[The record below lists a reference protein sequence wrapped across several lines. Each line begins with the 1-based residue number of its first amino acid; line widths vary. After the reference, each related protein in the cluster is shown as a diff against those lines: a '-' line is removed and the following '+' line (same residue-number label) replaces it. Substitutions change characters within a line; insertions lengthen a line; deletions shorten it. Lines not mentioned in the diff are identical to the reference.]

1 MARIVLD
8 DNYIKSL
15 PITTN
20 RIEVSWDKD
29 KFFAKYSIVSY
40 YSTDPEH
47 KNLAYEQLG
56 DVPFISVSGI
66 RDRWGAQHFP
76 SVQFFILTTK
86 GKEDEVLNSLRA
98 YNDVKAWNNTLEK
111 YEDKVRQRIIASLA
125 INSLGKKKNS
135 NMMYNDGSLLVCDDK
150 NFGARKSR
158 KELVC
163 LKIEVNEYMN
173 LTARTTSFS
182 NPFNEKELLKHRTC
196 AFQIAKDFDGDYW
209 SGQAVK
215 PIIIKS
221 VKNGEYDLKKLFIQ
235 KKNFNDNKN
244 LVPYWP
250 FNVEDYSHGKLYV
263 IWQVIESVN
272 DAFKGIIEVNFRD
285 SQVIHYDECKTKDG
299 ILALIQ
305 EYLAER
311 SISFEDPFQTSGSK
325 SVIKN
330 FKNEALE
337 IMSGHIVFPKK
348 PTPDDIIIKLCEP
361 KEEESEATLYSQSM
375 VRMLNNGN
383 ALQHI
388 TYYGDEKLDLLD
400 TFRVRRILIELI
412 VKDSLAKRVMPKPL
426 ADMLIGWN
434 AIRYKINQ
442 GNVHGAS
449 MEIDDHGTIEI
460 KQYGLSLDNQGE
472 DFENFISQNLKYSE
486 YDKIRGARDYMALVK
501 NGNVYFIVDTD
512 EIPIL
517 DVNLIDEAYSQVANE
532 GETVAMFKRKKVA
545 HDYLR
550 GYIGFH
556 LWKSE
561 GIDGEP
567 YSSYSYISGT
577 NSESMKITPK
587 TKMDKMP
594 RARRIFILHK
604 ENPELIE
611 QHIFEICGMLKFGFG
626 RWNELMTY
634 PFPFKFLQEYLDDA
648 AETAFSIHWKDI
660 TLKKDLY

>member
-29 KFFAKYSIVSY
+29 KFFAKYSVVSY
-40 YSTDPEH
+40 YSTDPER

-56 DVPFISVSGI
+56 DVPFISVTGI

-76 SVQFFILTTK
+76 SVQFFILTAK
-86 GKEDEVLNSLRA
+86 GKEQEVLNSLRA
-98 YNDVKAWNNTLEK
+98 YNDVTAWNNTLEK

-221 VKNGEYDLKKLFIQ
+221 VKGGEYDLKKLFIQ
-235 KKNFNDNKN
+235 KKNFKDNKN

-250 FNVEDYSHGKLYV
+250 YNVDDYSHGKLYV
-263 IWQVIESVN
+263 IWQVVESVN
-272 DAFKGIIEVNFRD
+272 EAFKGTVEVNFRD

-299 ILALIQ
+299 ILALVQ
-305 EYLAER
+305 EYLAGR
-311 SISFEDPFQTSGSK
+311 SISFEDPFQTNGSK
-325 SVIKN
+325 SLISN
-330 FKNEALE
+330 FKNEAQE
-337 IMSGHIVFPKK
+337 IMSGHLVFPKK
-348 PTPDDIIIKLCEP
+348 PTPDDILIKLCEP
-361 KEEESEATLYSQSM
+361 KEEYGVTQYSQSM
-375 VRMLNNGN
+375 TRMLNNGN

-400 TFRVRRILIELI
+400 TSSVRRILIELI

-426 ADMLIGWN
+426 ADMLVGWN

-449 MEIDDHGTIEI
+449 IKIDNHGTIEI
-460 KQYGLSLDNQGE
+460 EQYGLSQDNQGE
-472 DFENFISQNLKYSE
+472 DFENFISQKLKYSDF
-486 YDKIRGARDYMALVK
+486 DKIRGARDYMALVK
-501 NGNVYFIVDTD
+501 NGNVYFIIDTD

-556 LWKSE
+556 LWETE

-567 YSSYSYISGT
+567 NSSYSYISGT

-604 ENPELIE
+604 ERPELIE
-611 QHIFEICGMLKFGFG
+611 EHIFEICEMLKFGFG
-626 RWNELMTY
+626 RWNEMMTY

-648 AETAFSIHWKDI
+648 AETAYSIHWKDI
-660 TLKKDLY
+660 TYKKDL

>member
-47 KNLAYEQLG
+47 KNLAYEQFG

-517 DVNLIDEAYSQVANE
+517 DVNLIDEAYSQVTNE

-660 TLKKDLY
+660 TYKKDL

>member
-1 MARIVLD
+1 MAKIVLD

-29 KFFAKYSIVSY
+29 KFFEKYSIVSY
-40 YSTDPEH
+40 YSTDPER

-56 DVPFISVSGI
+56 DVPFISVTGI
-66 RDRWGAQHFP
+66 KDRWENQHFP
-76 SVQFFILTTK
+76 SVLFFILTVK
-86 GKEDEVLNSLRA
+86 GKEQEVLNSLRT
-98 YNDVKAWNNTLEK
+98 YNDVKAWTNTLEK
-111 YEDKVRQRIIASLA
+111 YEDKVQQRIIASLA

-163 LKIEVNEYMN
+163 LKIEVNEYMI

-182 NPFNEKELLKHRTC
+182 NPYNEKDLLKHRTC
-196 AFQIAKDFDGDYW
+196 TFQVAKDFDGDYW

-221 VKNGEYDLKKLFIQ
+221 VKSGEYDLKKLFIQ
-235 KKNFNDNKN
+235 KKNFKDNKN

-250 FNVEDYSHGKLYV
+250 YNVDDYSHGKLYV
-263 IWQVIESVN
+263 IWQVVESVN
-272 DAFKGIIEVNFRD
+272 EAFKGTVEVNFRD
-285 SQVIHYDECKTKDG
+285 SLVIHYDECKTKDG
-299 ILALIQ
+299 ILNLIQ
-305 EYLAER
+305 EYLAGR

-325 SVIKN
+325 SVITN
-330 FKNEALE
+330 FKNEAQE
-337 IMSGHIVFPKK
+337 IMSGHLVFSKR
-348 PTPDDIIIKLCEP
+348 PTPNDIIIKLCEP
-361 KEEESEATLYSQSM
+361 KEENSVATLYSQSM

-388 TYYGDEKLDLLD
+388 TYYGDKKLDLLD
-400 TFRVRRILIELI
+400 TSSVRRILIELI

-426 ADMLIGWN
+426 VDMLDGWN

-449 MEIDDHGTIEI
+449 MKISNQGTIEI
-460 KQYGLSLDNQGE
+460 EQYGLSQDNQGE
-472 DFENFISQNLKYSE
+472 DFENFIFQNLKYSD
-486 YDKIRGARDYMALVK
+486 YDKIRGAREYMALVK
-501 NGNVYFIVDTD
+501 DGNVYFIVDTD

-517 DVNLIDEAYSQVANE
+517 DVNLIDEAYNQVANKD
-532 GETVAMFKRKKVA
+532 ETVAMFKRKKVA

-556 LWKSE
+556 LWKTE

-567 YSSYSYISGT
+567 NSSYSYISGT

-604 ENPELIE
+604 ENAELIE
-611 QHIFEICGMLKFGFG
+611 QHIFEICEMLKFGFG

-648 AETAFSIHWKDI
+648 AETAYSLHWKDI
-660 TLKKDLY
+660 TYKKDL

>member
-29 KFFAKYSIVSY
+29 KFFAKYSVVSY
-40 YSTDPEH
+40 YSTDPER

-56 DVPFISVSGI
+56 DVPFISVTGI

-76 SVQFFILTTK
+76 SVQFFILTAK
-86 GKEDEVLNSLRA
+86 GKEQEVLNSLRA

-135 NMMYNDGSLLVCDDK
+135 NMMYNDGSLLVCDEK

-221 VKNGEYDLKKLFIQ
+221 VKGGEYDLKKLFIQ
-235 KKNFNDNKN
+235 KKNFKDNKN

-250 FNVEDYSHGKLYV
+250 YNVDDYSHGKLYV
-263 IWQVIESVN
+263 IWQVVESVN
-272 DAFKGIIEVNFRD
+272 EAFKGTVEVNFRD

-299 ILALIQ
+299 ILALVQ
-305 EYLAER
+305 DYLAGR
-311 SISFEDPFQTSGSK
+311 SISFEDPFQTNGSK
-325 SVIKN
+325 SLISN
-330 FKNEALE
+330 FKNEAQG
-337 IMSGHIVFPKK
+337 IMSGHLVFPKK
-348 PTPDDIIIKLCEP
+348 PTPDDILIKLCEP
-361 KEEESEATLYSQSM
+361 KEEEYEVTQYSQSM
-375 VRMLNNGN
+375 TRMLNNGN

-388 TYYGDEKLDLLD
+388 TYYGVEKLDLLD
-400 TFRVRRILIELI
+400 TSSVRRILIELI

-426 ADMLIGWN
+426 ADMLVGWN

-449 MEIDDHGTIEI
+449 MKINNHGTIEI
-460 KQYGLSLDNQGE
+460 EQYGLSQDNQGE
-472 DFENFISQNLKYSE
+472 DFENFISQNLKYSDF
-486 YDKIRGARDYMALVK
+486 DKIRGARDYMALVK
-501 NGNVYFIVDTD
+501 SGNVYFIIDTD

-556 LWKSE
+556 LWETE

-567 YSSYSYISGT
+567 NSSYSYISGT

-604 ENPELIE
+604 ERPELIE
-611 QHIFEICGMLKFGFG
+611 EHIFEICEMLKFGFG
-626 RWNELMTY
+626 RWNEMMTY

-648 AETAFSIHWKDI
+648 AETAYSIHWKDI
-660 TLKKDLY
+660 TYKKDL

>member
-29 KFFAKYSIVSY
+29 KFFEKYSIVSY
-40 YSTDPEH
+40 YSTDPER
-47 KNLAYEQLG
+47 KNMAYEQLG
-56 DVPFISVSGI
+56 DVPFISVTGI
-66 RDRWGAQHFP
+66 RNRWGNQHFP
-76 SVQFFILTTK
+76 SVLFFILTVK
-86 GKEDEVLNSLRA
+86 GGEQEVLNSLRA
-98 YNDVKAWNNTLEK
+98 YNDVKAWTNTLEK
-111 YEDKVRQRIIASLA
+111 YEDKVLQRIIASLA

-163 LKIEVNEYMN
+163 LKIEVNEYMI

-182 NPFNEKELLKHRTC
+182 NPYNEKDLLKHRTC
-196 AFQIAKDFDGDYW
+196 TFQIAKDFDGDYW

-215 PIIIKS
+215 PIIIKI
-221 VKNGEYDLKKLFIQ
+221 VKSGEYDLKKLFIQ
-235 KKNFNDNKN
+235 KKNFKDNKN
-244 LVPYWP
+244 IVPYWP
-250 FNVEDYSHGKLYV
+250 YNVDDYSHGKLYV

-272 DAFKGIIEVNFRD
+272 DAFKGILEVNFRD

-299 ILALIQ
+299 ILNLVQ
-305 EYLAER
+305 EYLAGR

-325 SVIKN
+325 SVITN
-330 FKNEALE
+330 FKNEAQE
-337 IMSGHIVFPKK
+337 IMSGHLVFSKR
-348 PTPDDIIIKLCEP
+348 PTPNDIIIKLCEP
-361 KEEESEATLYSQSM
+361 KEENSEATLYSQSM

-388 TYYGDEKLDLLD
+388 TYYGNKKLDLLD
-400 TFRVRRILIELI
+400 TSSVRRILIELI

-426 ADMLIGWN
+426 AEMLEGWN

-449 MEIDDHGTIEI
+449 MKISNQGTIEI
-460 KQYGLSLDNQGE
+460 EQYGLSQDNQGE
-472 DFENFISQNLKYSE
+472 DFENFISQNLKY
-486 YDKIRGARDYMALVK
+486 YDFDKIRGAKDYMALVK
-501 NGNVYFIVDTD
+501 DGNVYFIVDTD

-532 GETVAMFKRKKVA
+532 GETVALFKRKKVA

-556 LWKSE
+556 LWKTE

-567 YSSYSYISGT
+567 NSSYSYISGT
-577 NSESMKITPK
+577 NSESMKITLK

-604 ENPELIE
+604 ESPELIE
-611 QHIFEICGMLKFGFG
+611 QHIFEICEMLKFGFG

-634 PFPFKFLQEYLDDA
+634 PFPFKFLQEFLDDA
-648 AETAFSIHWKDI
+648 AETAYSLHWKDI
-660 TLKKDLY
+660 TYRKDL

>member
-1 MARIVLD
+1 MAKIVLD

-29 KFFAKYSIVSY
+29 KFFEKYSIVSY
-40 YSTDPEH
+40 YSTDPER

-56 DVPFISVSGI
+56 DVPFISVTGI
-66 RDRWGAQHFP
+66 KDRWGNQHFP
-76 SVQFFILTTK
+76 SVLFFILTVK
-86 GKEDEVLNSLRA
+86 GKEQEVLNSLRA
-98 YNDVKAWNNTLEK
+98 YYDVKAWSNTLEK
-111 YEDKVRQRIIASLA
+111 YEDKVQQRIIASLA

-163 LKIEVNEYMN
+163 LKIEVNEYMI

-182 NPFNEKELLKHRTC
+182 NPYNEKDLLKHRTC
-196 AFQIAKDFDGDYW
+196 TFQVAKDFDGDYW

-221 VKNGEYDLKKLFIQ
+221 VKSGEYDLKKLFIQ
-235 KKNFNDNKN
+235 KKNFKDNKN

-250 FNVEDYSHGKLYV
+250 YNVDDYSHGKLYV
-263 IWQVIESVN
+263 IWQIVESVN
-272 DAFKGIIEVNFRD
+272 EVFKGTVEVNFRD

-299 ILALIQ
+299 ILNLIQ
-305 EYLAER
+305 EYLAGR

-325 SVIKN
+325 SVITN
-330 FKNEALE
+330 FKNEAQE
-337 IMSGHIVFPKK
+337 IMSGHLVFSKR
-348 PTPDDIIIKLCEP
+348 PTPNDIIIKLCEP
-361 KEEESEATLYSQSM
+361 KEENSEATLYSQSM

-388 TYYGDEKLDLLD
+388 TYYGDKKLDLLD
-400 TFRVRRILIELI
+400 TSSVRRILIELI

-426 ADMLIGWN
+426 ADMLDGWN

-449 MEIDDHGTIEI
+449 MKISNQGTIEI
-460 KQYGLSLDNQGE
+460 EQYGLSQDNQGE
-472 DFENFISQNLKYSE
+472 DFENFIFQNLKYSD

-501 NGNVYFIVDTD
+501 DGNVYFIVDTD

-517 DVNLIDEAYSQVANE
+517 DVNLIDEAYNQVANKD
-532 GETVAMFKRKKVA
+532 ETVAMFKRKKVA

-556 LWKSE
+556 LWKTE

-567 YSSYSYISGT
+567 NSSYSYISGT

-604 ENPELIE
+604 ENAELIE
-611 QHIFEICGMLKFGFG
+611 QHIFEICEMLKFGFG

-648 AETAFSIHWKDI
+648 AETAYSLHWKDI
-660 TLKKDLY
+660 TYKKDL

>member
-1 MARIVLD
+1 MAKIVLD

-29 KFFAKYSIVSY
+29 KFFEKYSIVSY
-40 YSTDPEH
+40 YSTDPER

-56 DVPFISVSGI
+56 DVPFISVTGI
-66 RDRWGAQHFP
+66 KDRWGNQHFP
-76 SVQFFILTTK
+76 SVLFFILTVK
-86 GKEDEVLNSLRA
+86 GKEQEVLNSLRA
-98 YNDVKAWNNTLEK
+98 YNDVKAWSNTLEK
-111 YEDKVRQRIIASLA
+111 YEEKVQQRIIASLA

-163 LKIEVNEYMN
+163 LKIEVNEYMI

-182 NPFNEKELLKHRTC
+182 NPYNEKDLLKHRTC
-196 AFQIAKDFDGDYW
+196 TFQVAKDFDGDYW

-221 VKNGEYDLKKLFIQ
+221 VKSGEYDLKKLFIQ
-235 KKNFNDNKN
+235 KKNFKDNKN

-250 FNVEDYSHGKLYV
+250 YNVDDYSHGKLYV
-263 IWQVIESVN
+263 IWQVVESVN
-272 DAFKGIIEVNFRD
+272 EAFKGTVEVNFRD

-299 ILALIQ
+299 ILNLIQ
-305 EYLAER
+305 EYLAGR

-325 SVIKN
+325 SVITN
-330 FKNEALE
+330 FKNEAQE
-337 IMSGHIVFPKK
+337 IMSGHLVFSKR
-348 PTPDDIIIKLCEP
+348 PTPNDIIIKLCEP
-361 KEEESEATLYSQSM
+361 KEENSEATLYSQSM

-388 TYYGDEKLDLLD
+388 TYYGDKKLDLLD
-400 TFRVRRILIELI
+400 TSSVRRILIELI

-426 ADMLIGWN
+426 ADMLDGWN

-449 MEIDDHGTIEI
+449 MKISNQGTIEI
-460 KQYGLSLDNQGE
+460 EQYGLSQDNQGE
-472 DFENFISQNLKYSE
+472 DFENFIFQNLKYSD

-501 NGNVYFIVDTD
+501 DGNVYFIVDTD

-517 DVNLIDEAYSQVANE
+517 DVNLIDEAYNQVANKD
-532 GETVAMFKRKKVA
+532 ETVAMFKRKKVA

-556 LWKSE
+556 LWKTE

-567 YSSYSYISGT
+567 NSSYSYISGT

-604 ENPELIE
+604 ENAELIE
-611 QHIFEICGMLKFGFG
+611 QHIFEICEMLNFGFG

-648 AETAFSIHWKDI
+648 AETAYSLHWKDI
-660 TLKKDLY
+660 TYKKDL

>member
-1 MARIVLD
+1 MAKIVLD

-29 KFFAKYSIVSY
+29 KFFGKYSIVSY
-40 YSTDPEH
+40 YSTDPER

-56 DVPFISVSGI
+56 DVPFISVTGI
-66 RDRWGAQHFP
+66 KDRWGNQHFP
-76 SVQFFILTTK
+76 SVLFFILTVK
-86 GKEDEVLNSLRA
+86 GKEQEVLNSLRE
-98 YNDVKAWNNTLEK
+98 YNDVKAWTNTLEK

-163 LKIEVNEYMN
+163 LKIEVNEYMI

-182 NPFNEKELLKHRTC
+182 NPYNEKDLLKHRTC
-196 AFQIAKDFDGDYW
+196 TFQVAKDFDGDYW

-221 VKNGEYDLKKLFIQ
+221 VKSGEYDLKKLFIQ
-235 KKNFNDNKN
+235 KKNFKDNKN

-250 FNVEDYSHGKLYV
+250 YNVDDYSHGKLYV
-263 IWQVIESVN
+263 IWQIIESVN
-272 DAFKGIIEVNFRD
+272 DAFKGILEVNFRD

-299 ILALIQ
+299 ILNLVQ
-305 EYLAER
+305 EYLAGR

-325 SVIKN
+325 SVITN
-330 FKNEALE
+330 FKNEAQE
-337 IMSGHIVFPKK
+337 IMSGHLVFSKR
-348 PTPDDIIIKLCEP
+348 PTPNDIIIKLCEP
-361 KEEESEATLYSQSM
+361 KEENSEATLYSQSM

-388 TYYGDEKLDLLD
+388 TYYGDKKLDLLD
-400 TFRVRRILIELI
+400 TSSVRRILIELI

-426 ADMLIGWN
+426 AEMLDGWN

-449 MEIDDHGTIEI
+449 MKISNQGTIEI
-460 KQYGLSLDNQGE
+460 EQYGLSQDNQGE
-472 DFENFISQNLKYSE
+472 DFENFIFQNLKYSD

-501 NGNVYFIVDTD
+501 DGNVYFIVDTD

-517 DVNLIDEAYSQVANE
+517 DVNLIDEAYNQVANKD
-532 GETVAMFKRKKVA
+532 ETVAMFKRKKVA

-556 LWKSE
+556 LWKTE
-561 GIDGEP
+561 GIDGQP
-567 YSSYSYISGT
+567 NSSYSYISGT

-594 RARRIFILHK
+594 RARRIFILHQ
-604 ENPELIE
+604 ESPELIE
-611 QHIFEICGMLKFGFG
+611 QHIFEICEMLKFGFG

-648 AETAFSIHWKDI
+648 AETAYSLHWKDI
-660 TLKKDLY
+660 TYKKDL

>member
-1 MARIVLD
+1 MAKIVLD

-29 KFFAKYSIVSY
+29 KFFEKYSIVSY
-40 YSTDPEH
+40 YSTDPER

-56 DVPFISVSGI
+56 DVPFISVTGI
-66 RDRWGAQHFP
+66 KDRWGNQHFP
-76 SVQFFILTTK
+76 SVLFFILTVK
-86 GKEDEVLNSLRA
+86 GKEREVLNSLRA
-98 YNDVKAWNNTLEK
+98 YNDVKAWSNTLEK
-111 YEDKVRQRIIASLA
+111 YEDKVQQRIIASLA

-163 LKIEVNEYMN
+163 LKIEVNEYMI

-182 NPFNEKELLKHRTC
+182 NPYNEKDLLKHRTC
-196 AFQIAKDFDGDYW
+196 TFQVAKDFDGDYW

-221 VKNGEYDLKKLFIQ
+221 VKSGEYDLKKLFIQ
-235 KKNFNDNKN
+235 KKNFKDNKN

-250 FNVEDYSHGKLYV
+250 YNVDDYSHGKLYV
-263 IWQVIESVN
+263 IWQIVESVN
-272 DAFKGIIEVNFRD
+272 EVFKGTVEVNFRD

-299 ILALIQ
+299 ILNLIQ
-305 EYLAER
+305 EYLAGR

-325 SVIKN
+325 SVITN
-330 FKNEALE
+330 FKNEAQE
-337 IMSGHIVFPKK
+337 IMSGHLVFSKR
-348 PTPDDIIIKLCEP
+348 PTPNDIIIKLCEP
-361 KEEESEATLYSQSM
+361 KEENSEATLYSQSM

-388 TYYGDEKLDLLD
+388 TYYGDKKLDLLD
-400 TFRVRRILIELI
+400 TSSVRRILIELI

-426 ADMLIGWN
+426 ADMLDGWN

-449 MEIDDHGTIEI
+449 MKISNQGTIEI
-460 KQYGLSLDNQGE
+460 EQYGLSQDNQGE
-472 DFENFISQNLKYSE
+472 DFENFIFQNLKYSD

-501 NGNVYFIVDTD
+501 DGNVYFIVDTD

-517 DVNLIDEAYSQVANE
+517 DVNLIDEAYNQVANKD
-532 GETVAMFKRKKVA
+532 ETVAMFKRKKVA

-556 LWKSE
+556 LWKTE

-567 YSSYSYISGT
+567 NSSYSYISGT

-604 ENPELIE
+604 ENAELIE
-611 QHIFEICGMLKFGFG
+611 QHIFEICEMLKFGFG

-648 AETAFSIHWKDI
+648 AETAYSLHWKDI
-660 TLKKDLY
+660 TYKKDL

>member
-1 MARIVLD
+1 MAKIVLD

-29 KFFAKYSIVSY
+29 KFFEKYSIVSY
-40 YSTDPEH
+40 YSTDPER

-56 DVPFISVSGI
+56 DVPFISVTGI
-66 RDRWGAQHFP
+66 KDRWENQHFP
-76 SVQFFILTTK
+76 SVLFFILTVK
-86 GKEDEVLNSLRA
+86 GKEQEVLNSLRA
-98 YNDVKAWNNTLEK
+98 YNDVKAWTNTIEK
-111 YEDKVRQRIIASLA
+111 YEDKVQQRIIASLA

-163 LKIEVNEYMN
+163 LKIEVNEYMI

-182 NPFNEKELLKHRTC
+182 NPYNEKDLLKHRTC
-196 AFQIAKDFDGDYW
+196 TFQVAKDFDGDYW

-221 VKNGEYDLKKLFIQ
+221 VKSGEYDLKKLFIQ
-235 KKNFNDNKN
+235 KKNFKDNKN

-250 FNVEDYSHGKLYV
+250 YNVDDYSHGKLYV
-263 IWQVIESVN
+263 IWQIVESVN
-272 DAFKGIIEVNFRD
+272 EVFKGTVEVNFRD

-299 ILALIQ
+299 ILNLIQ
-305 EYLAER
+305 EYLAGR

-325 SVIKN
+325 SVITN
-330 FKNEALE
+330 FKNEAQE
-337 IMSGHIVFPKK
+337 IMSGHLVFSKR
-348 PTPDDIIIKLCEP
+348 PTPNDIIIKLCEP
-361 KEEESEATLYSQSM
+361 KEENSEATLYSQSM

-388 TYYGDEKLDLLD
+388 TYYGDKKLDLLD
-400 TFRVRRILIELI
+400 TSSVRRILIELI

-426 ADMLIGWN
+426 ADMLDGWN

-449 MEIDDHGTIEI
+449 MKISNQGTIEI
-460 KQYGLSLDNQGE
+460 EQYGLSQDNQGE
-472 DFENFISQNLKYSE
+472 DFENFIFQNLKYSD

-501 NGNVYFIVDTD
+501 DGNVYFIVDTD

-517 DVNLIDEAYSQVANE
+517 DVNLIDEAYNQVANKD
-532 GETVAMFKRKKVA
+532 ETVAMFKRKKVA

-556 LWKSE
+556 LWKTE

-567 YSSYSYISGT
+567 NSSYSYISGT

-604 ENPELIE
+604 ENAELIE
-611 QHIFEICGMLKFGFG
+611 QHIFEICEMLKFGFG

-648 AETAFSIHWKDI
+648 AETAYSLHWKDI
-660 TLKKDLY
+660 TYKKDL

>member
-1 MARIVLD
+1 MAKIVLD

-29 KFFAKYSIVSY
+29 KFFEKYSIVSY
-40 YSTDPEH
+40 YSTDPER

-56 DVPFISVSGI
+56 DVPFISVTGI
-66 RDRWGAQHFP
+66 KDRWENQHFP
-76 SVQFFILTTK
+76 SVLFFILTVK
-86 GKEDEVLNSLRA
+86 GKEQEVLNSLRA
-98 YNDVKAWNNTLEK
+98 YNDVKAWTNTLEK
-111 YEDKVRQRIIASLA
+111 YEDKVQQRIIASLA

-163 LKIEVNEYMN
+163 LKIEVNEYMI

-182 NPFNEKELLKHRTC
+182 NPYNEKDLLKHRTC
-196 AFQIAKDFDGDYW
+196 TFQVAKDFDGDYW

-221 VKNGEYDLKKLFIQ
+221 VKSGEYDLKKLFIQ
-235 KKNFNDNKN
+235 KKNFKDNKN

-250 FNVEDYSHGKLYV
+250 YNVDDYSHGKLYV
-263 IWQVIESVN
+263 IWQVVESVN
-272 DAFKGIIEVNFRD
+272 EAFKGTLEVNFRD
-285 SQVIHYDECKTKDG
+285 SQIIHYEECKTKDG
-299 ILALIQ
+299 ILTLVQ
-305 EYLAER
+305 EYLAGR

-325 SVIKN
+325 SVITN
-330 FKNEALE
+330 FKIEAQE
-337 IMSGHIVFPKK
+337 IMSGHLVFSKR
-348 PTPDDIIIKLCEP
+348 PTPNDIIIKLCEP
-361 KEEESEATLYSQSM
+361 KEENSEATLYSQSM

-388 TYYGDEKLDLLD
+388 TYYGDKKLDLLD
-400 TFRVRRILIELI
+400 TSSVRRILIELI

-426 ADMLIGWN
+426 ADMLDGWN

-449 MEIDDHGTIEI
+449 MKISNQGTIEI
-460 KQYGLSLDNQGE
+460 EQYGLSQDNQGE
-472 DFENFISQNLKYSE
+472 DFENFIFQNLKYSD

-501 NGNVYFIVDTD
+501 DGNVYFIVDTD

-517 DVNLIDEAYSQVANE
+517 DVNLIDEAYNQVANKD
-532 GETVAMFKRKKVA
+532 ETVAMFKRKKVA

-556 LWKSE
+556 LWKTE

-567 YSSYSYISGT
+567 NSSYSYISGT

-604 ENPELIE
+604 ENAELIE
-611 QHIFEICGMLKFGFG
+611 QHIFEICEMLKFGFG

-648 AETAFSIHWKDI
+648 AETAYSLHWKDI
-660 TLKKDLY
+660 TYKKDL

>member
-1 MARIVLD
+1 MAKIVLD

-29 KFFAKYSIVSY
+29 KFFEKYSIVSY
-40 YSTDPEH
+40 YSTDPER

-56 DVPFISVSGI
+56 YVPFISVTGI
-66 RDRWGAQHFP
+66 KDRWGNQHFP
-76 SVQFFILTTK
+76 SVLFFILTVK
-86 GKEDEVLNSLRA
+86 GKEQEVLNSLRA
-98 YNDVKAWNNTLEK
+98 YNDVKAWSNTLEK
-111 YEDKVRQRIIASLA
+111 YEDKVQQRIIASLA

-163 LKIEVNEYMN
+163 LKIEVNEYMI

-182 NPFNEKELLKHRTC
+182 NPYNEKDLLKHRTC
-196 AFQIAKDFDGDYW
+196 TFQVAKDFDGDYW

-221 VKNGEYDLKKLFIQ
+221 VKSGEYDLKKLFIQ
-235 KKNFNDNKN
+235 KKNFKDNKN

-250 FNVEDYSHGKLYV
+250 YNVDDYSHGKLYV
-263 IWQVIESVN
+263 IWQIVESVN
-272 DAFKGIIEVNFRD
+272 EVFKGTVEVNFRD

-299 ILALIQ
+299 ILNLIQ
-305 EYLAER
+305 EYLAGR

-325 SVIKN
+325 SVITN
-330 FKNEALE
+330 FKNEAQE
-337 IMSGHIVFPKK
+337 IMSGHLVFSKR
-348 PTPDDIIIKLCEP
+348 PTPNDIIIKLCEP
-361 KEEESEATLYSQSM
+361 KEENSEATLYSQSM

-388 TYYGDEKLDLLD
+388 TYYGDKKLDLLD
-400 TFRVRRILIELI
+400 TSSVRRILIELI

-426 ADMLIGWN
+426 ADMLDGWN

-449 MEIDDHGTIEI
+449 MKISNQGTIEI
-460 KQYGLSLDNQGE
+460 EQYGLSQDNQGE
-472 DFENFISQNLKYSE
+472 DFENFIFQNLKYSD

-501 NGNVYFIVDTD
+501 DGNVYFIVDTD

-517 DVNLIDEAYSQVANE
+517 DVNLIDEAYNQVANKD
-532 GETVAMFKRKKVA
+532 ETVAMFKRKKVA

-556 LWKSE
+556 LWKTE

-567 YSSYSYISGT
+567 NSSYSYISGT

-604 ENPELIE
+604 ENAELIE
-611 QHIFEICGMLKFGFG
+611 QHIFEICEMLKFGFG

-648 AETAFSIHWKDI
+648 AETAYSLHWKDI
-660 TLKKDLY
+660 TYKKDL

>member
-1 MARIVLD
+1 MAKIVLD

-29 KFFAKYSIVSY
+29 KFFEKYSIVSY
-40 YSTDPEH
+40 YSTDPER

-56 DVPFISVSGI
+56 DVPFISVTGI
-66 RDRWGAQHFP
+66 KDRWENQHFP
-76 SVQFFILTTK
+76 SVLFFILTVK
-86 GKEDEVLNSLRA
+86 GKEQEVLNSLRT
-98 YNDVKAWNNTLEK
+98 YNDVKAWTNTLEK
-111 YEDKVRQRIIASLA
+111 YEDKVQQRIIASLA

-163 LKIEVNEYMN
+163 LKIEVNEYMI

-182 NPFNEKELLKHRTC
+182 NPYNEKDLLKHRTC
-196 AFQIAKDFDGDYW
+196 TFQVAKDFDGDYW

-221 VKNGEYDLKKLFIQ
+221 VKSGEYDLKKLFIQ
-235 KKNFNDNKN
+235 KKNFKDNKN

-250 FNVEDYSHGKLYV
+250 YNVDDYSHGKLYV
-263 IWQVIESVN
+263 IWQIVESVN
-272 DAFKGIIEVNFRD
+272 EVFKGTVEVNFRD
-285 SQVIHYDECKTKDG
+285 SLVIHYDECKTKDG
-299 ILALIQ
+299 ILNLIQ
-305 EYLAER
+305 EYLAGR

-325 SVIKN
+325 SVITN
-330 FKNEALE
+330 FKNEAQE
-337 IMSGHIVFPKK
+337 IMSGHLVFSKR
-348 PTPDDIIIKLCEP
+348 PTPNDIIIKLCEP
-361 KEEESEATLYSQSM
+361 KEENSEATLYSQSM

-388 TYYGDEKLDLLD
+388 TYYGDKKLDLLD
-400 TFRVRRILIELI
+400 TSSVRRILIELI

-426 ADMLIGWN
+426 ADMLDGWN

-449 MEIDDHGTIEI
+449 MKISNQGTIEI
-460 KQYGLSLDNQGE
+460 EQYGLSQDNQGE
-472 DFENFISQNLKYSE
+472 DFENFIFQNLKYSD

-501 NGNVYFIVDTD
+501 DGNVYFIVDTD

-517 DVNLIDEAYSQVANE
+517 DVNLIDEAYNQVANKD
-532 GETVAMFKRKKVA
+532 ETVAMFKRKKVA

-556 LWKSE
+556 LWKTE

-567 YSSYSYISGT
+567 NSSYSYISGT

-604 ENPELIE
+604 ENAELIE
-611 QHIFEICGMLKFGFG
+611 QHIFEICDMLKFGFG

-648 AETAFSIHWKDI
+648 AETAYSLHWKDI
-660 TLKKDLY
+660 TYKKDL

>member
-1 MARIVLD
+1 MAKIVLD

-29 KFFAKYSIVSY
+29 KFFGKYSIVSY
-40 YSTDPEH
+40 YSTDPER

-56 DVPFISVSGI
+56 DVPFISVTGI
-66 RDRWGAQHFP
+66 KDRWGNQHFP
-76 SVQFFILTTK
+76 SVQFFILTVK
-86 GKEDEVLNSLRA
+86 GKEQEVLNSLRA
-98 YNDVKAWNNTLEK
+98 YNDVKAWTNTLEK
-111 YEDKVRQRIIASLA
+111 YEDKVQQRIIASLA

-163 LKIEVNEYMN
+163 LKIEVNEYMI

-182 NPFNEKELLKHRTC
+182 NPYNEKDLLKHRTC
-196 AFQIAKDFDGDYW
+196 TFQVAKDFDGDYW

-215 PIIIKS
+215 PIIIKG
-221 VKNGEYDLKKLFIQ
+221 VKSGEYDLKKLFIQ
-235 KKNFNDNKN
+235 KKNFKDNKN

-250 FNVEDYSHGKLYV
+250 YNIDDYSHGKLYV
-263 IWQVIESVN
+263 IWQVVESVN
-272 DAFKGIIEVNFRD
+272 EAFKGTVEVNFRD

-299 ILALIQ
+299 ILNLIQ
-305 EYLAER
+305 EYLAGR

-325 SVIKN
+325 SVITN
-330 FKNEALE
+330 FKNEAQE
-337 IMSGHIVFPKK
+337 IMSGHLVFSKR
-348 PTPDDIIIKLCEP
+348 PTPNDIIIKLCEP
-361 KEEESEATLYSQSM
+361 KEENSEATLYSQSM

-388 TYYGDEKLDLLD
+388 TYYGDKKLDLLD
-400 TFRVRRILIELI
+400 TSSVRRILIELI

-426 ADMLIGWN
+426 ADMLDGWN

-449 MEIDDHGTIEI
+449 MKISNQGTIEI
-460 KQYGLSLDNQGE
+460 EQYGLSQDNQGE
-472 DFENFISQNLKYSE
+472 DFENFIFQNLKYSD

-501 NGNVYFIVDTD
+501 DGNVYFIVDTD

-517 DVNLIDEAYSQVANE
+517 DVNLIDEAYNQVANKD
-532 GETVAMFKRKKVA
+532 ETVAMFKRKKVA

-556 LWKSE
+556 LWKTE
-561 GIDGEP
+561 GIDGQP
-567 YSSYSYISGT
+567 NSSYSYISGT

-594 RARRIFILHK
+594 RARRIFILHQ
-604 ENPELIE
+604 ESPELIE
-611 QHIFEICGMLKFGFG
+611 QHIFEICEMLKFGFG

-648 AETAFSIHWKDI
+648 AETAYSLHWKDI
-660 TLKKDLY
+660 TYKKDL

>member
-1 MARIVLD
+1 MAKIVLD

-29 KFFAKYSIVSY
+29 KFFEKYSIVSY
-40 YSTDPEH
+40 YSTDPER

-56 DVPFISVSGI
+56 DVPFISVTGI
-66 RDRWGAQHFP
+66 KDRWGNQHFP
-76 SVQFFILTTK
+76 SVLFFILTVK
-86 GKEDEVLNSLRA
+86 GKEQEVLNSLRT
-98 YNDVKAWNNTLEK
+98 YNDVKAWTNTLEK
-111 YEDKVRQRIIASLA
+111 YEDKVQQRIIASLA

-163 LKIEVNEYMN
+163 LKIEVNEYMI

-182 NPFNEKELLKHRTC
+182 NPYNEKDLLKHRTC
-196 AFQIAKDFDGDYW
+196 TFQVAKDFDGDYW

-221 VKNGEYDLKKLFIQ
+221 VKSGEYDLKKLFIQ
-235 KKNFNDNKN
+235 KKNFKDNKN

-250 FNVEDYSHGKLYV
+250 YNVDDYSHGKLYV
-263 IWQVIESVN
+263 IWQIVESVN
-272 DAFKGIIEVNFRD
+272 EVFKGTVEVNFRD
-285 SQVIHYDECKTKDG
+285 SLVIHYDECKTKDG
-299 ILALIQ
+299 ILNLIQ
-305 EYLAER
+305 EYLAGR

-325 SVIKN
+325 SVITN
-330 FKNEALE
+330 FKNEAQE
-337 IMSGHIVFPKK
+337 IMSGHLVFSKR
-348 PTPDDIIIKLCEP
+348 PTPNDIIIKLCEP
-361 KEEESEATLYSQSM
+361 KEENSEATLYSQSM

-388 TYYGDEKLDLLD
+388 TYYGDKKLDLLD
-400 TFRVRRILIELI
+400 TSSVRRILIELI

-426 ADMLIGWN
+426 ADMLDGWN

-449 MEIDDHGTIEI
+449 MKISNQGTIEI
-460 KQYGLSLDNQGE
+460 EQYGLSQDNQGE
-472 DFENFISQNLKYSE
+472 DFENFIFQNLKYSD

-501 NGNVYFIVDTD
+501 DGNVYFIVDTD

-517 DVNLIDEAYSQVANE
+517 DVNLIDEAYNQVANKD
-532 GETVAMFKRKKVA
+532 ETVAMFKRKKVA

-556 LWKSE
+556 LWKTE

-567 YSSYSYISGT
+567 NSSYSYISGT

-604 ENPELIE
+604 ENAELIE
-611 QHIFEICGMLKFGFG
+611 QHIFEICEMLKFGFG

-648 AETAFSIHWKDI
+648 AETAYSLHWKDI
-660 TLKKDLY
+660 TYKKDL

>member
-1 MARIVLD
+1 MAKIILD
-8 DNYIKSL
+8 EDYIKSL

-20 RIEVSWDKD
+20 RIEVSWNKD
-29 KFFAKYSIVSY
+29 KFFEKYSIVSY

-56 DVPFISVSGI
+56 DVPFVSVTGI
-66 RDRWGAQHFP
+66 RSRWGAQHFP
-76 SVQFFILTTK
+76 SVQFFILTAK
-86 GKEDEVLNSLRA
+86 GKEQEVLNSLRA

-111 YEDKVRQRIIASLA
+111 YEDKVQQRIIASLA

-182 NPFNEKELLKHRTC
+182 NPYNEKELLKHRTC
-196 AFQIAKDFDGDYW
+196 IFQIAKDFDGDYW

-221 VKNGEYDLKKLFIQ
+221 VKSGEYDLKKLFIQ
-235 KKNFNDNKN
+235 KKNFKDNKN

-250 FNVEDYSHGKLYV
+250 YNVEDYSHGKLYV
-263 IWQVIESVN
+263 IWQVVESVN
-272 DAFKGIIEVNFRD
+272 DTFKGVLEVNFTD

-299 ILALIQ
+299 ILTLVQ
-305 EYLAER
+305 EYLAGR
-311 SISFEDPFQTSGSK
+311 SISFEDPFQTNGSK
-325 SVIKN
+325 SVIAN
-330 FKNEALE
+330 FKNEAQE
-337 IMSGHIVFPKK
+337 IMSGHLVFPKK
-348 PTPDDIIIKLCEP
+348 PTPSDMIIRLCEP
-361 KEEESEATLYSQSM
+361 KEAESETTEYSQSLL
-375 VRMLNNGN
+375 RMLNSGN

-388 TYYGDEKLDLLD
+388 TYYGDEKHDLLD
-400 TFRVRRILIELI
+400 TSSVRRILIELI

-426 ADMLIGWN
+426 ADMLVGWN

-449 MEIDDHGTIEI
+449 MKIDNHGTIEI
-460 KQYGLSLDNQGE
+460 EQYGLSQDNQGE
-472 DFENFISQNLKYSE
+472 DFENFISQKLKYSDF
-486 YDKIRGARDYMALVK
+486 DKIRGARDYMALVK
-501 NGNVYFIVDTD
+501 EGNVYFIVDTD

-517 DVNLIDEAYSQVANE
+517 DVNLIDEAYNQVANE

-556 LWKSE
+556 LWKTE
-561 GIDGEP
+561 GIDGEAN
-567 YSSYSYISGT
+567 SSYSYISGI
-577 NSESMKITPK
+577 NSESIKITPK

-594 RARRIFILHK
+594 RARRIFVLHK
-604 ENPELIE
+604 ERPELIE
-611 QHIFEICGMLKFGFG
+611 QHIFEICDMLKLGFG

-634 PFPFKFLQEYLDDA
+634 PFPFKFLQEYLDNA
-648 AETAFSIHWKDI
+648 CEIAFSRHWSEI
-660 TLKKDLY
+660 SSSTIL

>member
-1 MARIVLD
+1 MAKIVLD

-29 KFFAKYSIVSY
+29 KFFGKYSIVSY
-40 YSTDPEH
+40 YSTDPER

-56 DVPFISVSGI
+56 DVPFISVTGI
-66 RDRWGAQHFP
+66 KDRWGNQHFP
-76 SVQFFILTTK
+76 SVLFFILTVK
-86 GKEDEVLNSLRA
+86 GKEQEVLNSLRA
-98 YNDVKAWNNTLEK
+98 YNDVKAWTNTLEK
-111 YEDKVRQRIIASLA
+111 YEDKVQQRIIASLA

-163 LKIEVNEYMN
+163 LKIEVNEYMI

-182 NPFNEKELLKHRTC
+182 NPYNEKDLLKHRTC
-196 AFQIAKDFDGDYW
+196 TFQVAKDFDGDYW

-221 VKNGEYDLKKLFIQ
+221 VKSGEYDLKKLFIQ
-235 KKNFNDNKN
+235 KKNFKDNKN

-250 FNVEDYSHGKLYV
+250 YNVDDYSHGKLYV
-263 IWQVIESVN
+263 IWQVVESVN
-272 DAFKGIIEVNFRD
+272 EAFKGTVEVNFRD
-285 SQVIHYDECKTKDG
+285 SLVIHYDECKTKDG
-299 ILALIQ
+299 ILNLIQ
-305 EYLAER
+305 EYLAGR

-325 SVIKN
+325 SVITN
-330 FKNEALE
+330 FKNEAQE
-337 IMSGHIVFPKK
+337 IMSGHLVFSKR
-348 PTPDDIIIKLCEP
+348 PTPNDIIIKLCEP
-361 KEEESEATLYSQSM
+361 KEENSEATLYSQSM

-388 TYYGDEKLDLLD
+388 TYYGDKKLDLLD
-400 TFRVRRILIELI
+400 TSSVRRILIELI

-426 ADMLIGWN
+426 AEMLDGWN

-449 MEIDDHGTIEI
+449 MKISNQGTIEI
-460 KQYGLSLDNQGE
+460 EQYGLSQDNQGE
-472 DFENFISQNLKYSE
+472 DFENFIFQNLKYSD
-486 YDKIRGARDYMALVK
+486 YDKIRGSRDYMALVK
-501 NGNVYFIVDTD
+501 DGNVYFIVDTD

-517 DVNLIDEAYSQVANE
+517 DVNLIDEAYNQVANKD
-532 GETVAMFKRKKVA
+532 ETVAMFKRKKVA

-556 LWKSE
+556 LWKTE
-561 GIDGEP
+561 GIDGQP
-567 YSSYSYISGT
+567 NSSYSYISGT

-594 RARRIFILHK
+594 RARRIFILHQ
-604 ENPELIE
+604 ESPELIE
-611 QHIFEICGMLKFGFG
+611 QHIFEICEMLKFGFG

-648 AETAFSIHWKDI
+648 AETAYSLHWKDI
-660 TLKKDLY
+660 TYKKDL

>member
-1 MARIVLD
+1 MAKIVLD

-29 KFFAKYSIVSY
+29 KFFEKYSIVSY
-40 YSTDPEH
+40 YSTDPER

-56 DVPFISVSGI
+56 DVPFISVTGI
-66 RDRWGAQHFP
+66 KDRWENQHFP
-76 SVQFFILTTK
+76 SVLFFILTVK
-86 GKEDEVLNSLRA
+86 GKEQEVLNSLRA
-98 YNDVKAWNNTLEK
+98 YNDVKAWTNTLEK
-111 YEDKVRQRIIASLA
+111 YEDKVQQRIIASLA

-163 LKIEVNEYMN
+163 LKIEVNEYMI

-182 NPFNEKELLKHRTC
+182 NPYNEKDLLKHRTC
-196 AFQIAKDFDGDYW
+196 TFQVAKDFDGDYW

-221 VKNGEYDLKKLFIQ
+221 VKSGEYDLKKLFIQ
-235 KKNFNDNKN
+235 KKNFKDNKN

-250 FNVEDYSHGKLYV
+250 YNVDDYSHGKLYV
-263 IWQVIESVN
+263 IWQVVESVN
-272 DAFKGIIEVNFRD
+272 EAFKGTVEVNFRD
-285 SQVIHYDECKTKDG
+285 SLVIHYDECKTKDG
-299 ILALIQ
+299 ILNLIQ
-305 EYLAER
+305 EYLAGR

-325 SVIKN
+325 SVITN
-330 FKNEALE
+330 FKNEAQE
-337 IMSGHIVFPKK
+337 IMSGHLVFSKR
-348 PTPDDIIIKLCEP
+348 PTPNDIIIKLCEP
-361 KEEESEATLYSQSM
+361 KEENSEATLYSQSM

-388 TYYGDEKLDLLD
+388 TYYGDKKLDLLD
-400 TFRVRRILIELI
+400 TSSVRRILIELI

-426 ADMLIGWN
+426 ADMLDGWN

-449 MEIDDHGTIEI
+449 MKISNQGTIEI
-460 KQYGLSLDNQGE
+460 EQYGLSQDNQGE
-472 DFENFISQNLKYSE
+472 DFENFIFQNLKYSD

-501 NGNVYFIVDTD
+501 DGNVYFIVDTD

-517 DVNLIDEAYSQVANE
+517 DVNLIDEAYNQVANKD
-532 GETVAMFKRKKVA
+532 ETVAMFKRKKVA

-556 LWKSE
+556 LWKTE

-567 YSSYSYISGT
+567 NSSYSYISGT

-604 ENPELIE
+604 ENAELIE
-611 QHIFEICGMLKFGFG
+611 QHIFEICEMLKFGFG

-648 AETAFSIHWKDI
+648 AETAYSLHWKDI
-660 TLKKDLY
+660 TYKKDL

>member
-1 MARIVLD
+1 MAKIVLD

-29 KFFAKYSIVSY
+29 KFFEKYSIVSY
-40 YSTDPEH
+40 YSTDPER

-56 DVPFISVSGI
+56 DVPFISVTGI
-66 RDRWGAQHFP
+66 KDRWGNQHFP
-76 SVQFFILTTK
+76 SVLFFILTVK
-86 GKEDEVLNSLRA
+86 GKEQEVLNSLRA
-98 YNDVKAWNNTLEK
+98 YNDVKAWSYTLEK
-111 YEDKVRQRIIASLA
+111 YEDKVQQRIIASLA

-163 LKIEVNEYMN
+163 LKIEVNEYMI

-182 NPFNEKELLKHRTC
+182 NPYNEKDLLKHRTC
-196 AFQIAKDFDGDYW
+196 TFQVAKDFDGDYW

-221 VKNGEYDLKKLFIQ
+221 VKSGEYDLKKLFIQ
-235 KKNFNDNKN
+235 KKNFKDNKN

-250 FNVEDYSHGKLYV
+250 YNVDDYSHGKLYV
-263 IWQVIESVN
+263 IWQIVESVN
-272 DAFKGIIEVNFRD
+272 EVFKGTVEVNFRD

-299 ILALIQ
+299 ILNLIQ
-305 EYLAER
+305 EYLAGR

-325 SVIKN
+325 SVITN
-330 FKNEALE
+330 FKNEAQE
-337 IMSGHIVFPKK
+337 IMSGHLVFSKR
-348 PTPDDIIIKLCEP
+348 PTPNDIIIKLCEP
-361 KEEESEATLYSQSM
+361 KEENSEATLYSQSM

-388 TYYGDEKLDLLD
+388 TYYGDKKLDLLD
-400 TFRVRRILIELI
+400 TSSVRRILIELI

-426 ADMLIGWN
+426 ADMLDGWN

-449 MEIDDHGTIEI
+449 MKISNQGTIEI
-460 KQYGLSLDNQGE
+460 EQYGLSQDNQGE
-472 DFENFISQNLKYSE
+472 DFENFIFQNLKYSD

-501 NGNVYFIVDTD
+501 DGNVYFIVDTD

-517 DVNLIDEAYSQVANE
+517 DVNLIDEAYNQVANKD
-532 GETVAMFKRKKVA
+532 ETVAMFKRKKVA

-556 LWKSE
+556 LWKTE

-567 YSSYSYISGT
+567 NSSYSYISGT

-604 ENPELIE
+604 ENAELIE
-611 QHIFEICGMLKFGFG
+611 QHIFEICDMLKFGFG

-648 AETAFSIHWKDI
+648 AETAYSLHWKDI
-660 TLKKDLY
+660 TYKKDL

>member
-1 MARIVLD
+1 MAKIVLD

-29 KFFAKYSIVSY
+29 KFFGKYSIVSY
-40 YSTDPEH
+40 YSTDPER

-56 DVPFISVSGI
+56 DVPFISVTGI
-66 RDRWGAQHFP
+66 KDRWGNQHFP
-76 SVQFFILTTK
+76 SVLFFILTVK
-86 GKEDEVLNSLRA
+86 GKEQEVLNSLRA
-98 YNDVKAWNNTLEK
+98 YNDVKAWTNTLEK
-111 YEDKVRQRIIASLA
+111 YEDKVQQRIIASLA

-163 LKIEVNEYMN
+163 LKIEVNEYMI

-182 NPFNEKELLKHRTC
+182 NPYNEKDLLKHRTC
-196 AFQIAKDFDGDYW
+196 TFQVAKDFDGDYW

-221 VKNGEYDLKKLFIQ
+221 VKSGEYDLKKLFIQ
-235 KKNFNDNKN
+235 KKNFKDNKN

-250 FNVEDYSHGKLYV
+250 YNVDDYSHGKLYV
-263 IWQVIESVN
+263 IWQIVESVN
-272 DAFKGIIEVNFRD
+272 EVFKGTVEVNFRD

-299 ILALIQ
+299 ILNLIQ
-305 EYLAER
+305 EYLAGR

-325 SVIKN
+325 SVITN
-330 FKNEALE
+330 FKNEAQE
-337 IMSGHIVFPKK
+337 IMSGHLIFSKR
-348 PTPDDIIIKLCEP
+348 PTPNDIIIKLCEP
-361 KEEESEATLYSQSM
+361 KEENSEATLYSQSM

-388 TYYGDEKLDLLD
+388 TYYGDKKLDLLD
-400 TFRVRRILIELI
+400 TSSVRRILIELI

-426 ADMLIGWN
+426 ADMLDGWN

-449 MEIDDHGTIEI
+449 MKISNQGTIEI
-460 KQYGLSLDNQGE
+460 EQYGLSQDNQGE
-472 DFENFISQNLKYSE
+472 DFENFIFQNLKYSD

-501 NGNVYFIVDTD
+501 DGNVFFIVDTD

-517 DVNLIDEAYSQVANE
+517 DVNLIDEAYNQVANKD
-532 GETVAMFKRKKVA
+532 ETVAMFKRKKVA

-556 LWKSE
+556 LWKTE

-567 YSSYSYISGT
+567 NSSYSYISGT

-604 ENPELIE
+604 ENAELIE
-611 QHIFEICGMLKFGFG
+611 QHIFEICEMLKFGFG

-648 AETAFSIHWKDI
+648 AETAYSLHWKDI
-660 TLKKDLY
+660 TYKKDL

>member
-1 MARIVLD
+1 MAKIVLD

-29 KFFAKYSIVSY
+29 KFFEKYSIVSY
-40 YSTDPEH
+40 YSTDPER

-56 DVPFISVSGI
+56 DVPFISVTGI
-66 RDRWGAQHFP
+66 KDRWGNQHFP
-76 SVQFFILTTK
+76 SVLFFILTVK
-86 GKEDEVLNSLRA
+86 GKEQEVLNSLRA
-98 YNDVKAWNNTLEK
+98 YNDVKAWSNTLEK
-111 YEDKVRQRIIASLA
+111 YEDKVQQRIIASLA

-163 LKIEVNEYMN
+163 LKIEVNEYMI

-182 NPFNEKELLKHRTC
+182 NPYNEKDLLKHRTC
-196 AFQIAKDFDGDYW
+196 TFQVAKDFDGDYW

-221 VKNGEYDLKKLFIQ
+221 VKSGEYDLKKLFIQ
-235 KKNFNDNKN
+235 KKNFKDNKN

-250 FNVEDYSHGKLYV
+250 YNVDDYSHGKLYV
-263 IWQVIESVN
+263 IWQIVESVN
-272 DAFKGIIEVNFRD
+272 EVFKGTVEVNFRD

-299 ILALIQ
+299 ILNLIQ
-305 EYLAER
+305 EYLAGR

-325 SVIKN
+325 SVITN
-330 FKNEALE
+330 FKNEAQE
-337 IMSGHIVFPKK
+337 IMSGHLVFSKR
-348 PTPDDIIIKLCEP
+348 PTPNDIIIKLCEP
-361 KEEESEATLYSQSM
+361 KEENSEATLYSQSM

-388 TYYGDEKLDLLD
+388 TYYGDKKLDLLD
-400 TFRVRRILIELI
+400 TSSVRRILIELI

-426 ADMLIGWN
+426 ADMLDGWN

-449 MEIDDHGTIEI
+449 MKISNQGTIEI
-460 KQYGLSLDNQGE
+460 EQYGLSQDNQGE
-472 DFENFISQNLKYSE
+472 DFENFIFQNLKYSD

-501 NGNVYFIVDTD
+501 DGNVYFIVDTD

-517 DVNLIDEAYSQVANE
+517 DVNLIDEAYNQVANKD
-532 GETVAMFKRKKVA
+532 ETVAMFKRKKVA

-556 LWKSE
+556 LWKTE

-567 YSSYSYISGT
+567 NSSYSYISGT

-604 ENPELIE
+604 ENAELIE
-611 QHIFEICGMLKFGFG
+611 QHIFEICDMLKFGFG

-634 PFPFKFLQEYLDDA
+634 PFPFKFFQEYLDDA
-648 AETAFSIHWKDI
+648 AETAYSLHWKDI
-660 TLKKDLY
+660 TYKKDL